1 MAYVAD
7 DFAYIA
13 KRLKEIRG
21 SAKQPDATGLRERE
35 EFPRPQRDGAVADR
49 TRYTPT
55 TSRGGVLRPL

>member
-13 KRLKEIRG
+13 RRLKELRA

-35 EFPRPQRDGAVADR
+35 EFPRPQRDGTVADR